1 MVSLETI
8 SAVDRVLSLQLSLNH
23 PHSMHVAKIRKKS
36 FGTSMVS
43 IAVRFNLRPALITKY
58 LKMESRYKIGDNYSI
73 KKSLIW
79 LTSNL

>member
-1 MVSLETI
+1 MASLETI
-8 SAVDRVLSLQLSLNH
+8 SAVDRVLKLQLSLNH
-23 PHSMHVAKIRKKS
+23 PHSMHVAKMKKKS

-79 LTSNL
+79 HTSSQ